1 MGNRAAIAIR
11 KTKGSPA
18 IYLHWNGGPESVL
31 AFLHAAKELEVRS
44 PANDEDYCLGRLGQI
59 IGNFF
64 GGTTSLGFGRVGY
77 VDDSDNGTTSSEATS
92 RLSTAPGV
100 APRPWKN
107 WTRAT
112 AKSTKASRPASFAT
126 RQPPSTIPST
136 GRRSSSPVRKG
147 NNHVICT

>member
-77 VDDSDNGTTSSEATS
+77 VDDSDNGTYFIGGDFEIVDRTWSGAKTVEELDQGDREKYESIKAGIIRNQAAAFDDSEY
-92 RLSTAPGV
+92 RKEIV
-100 APRPWKN
+100 I
-107 WTRAT
+107 
-112 AKSTKASRPASFAT
+112 T
-126 RQPPSTIPST
+126 RQE
-136 GRRSSSPVRKG
+136 RK
-147 NNHVICT
+147 